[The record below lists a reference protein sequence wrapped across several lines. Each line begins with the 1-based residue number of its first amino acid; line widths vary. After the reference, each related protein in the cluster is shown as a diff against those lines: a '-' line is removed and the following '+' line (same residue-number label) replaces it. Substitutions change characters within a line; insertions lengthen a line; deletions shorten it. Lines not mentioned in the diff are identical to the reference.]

1 MLSDHS
7 THWPADIKEKEKFPR
22 IRGAAVWRPVVRRS
36 GYYSRFCEAF
46 VSGCWDVR
54 IYSMAEVSIRNL
66 KKVYDNNVMSVHN
79 FNLEIKDKEF
89 IVLVGPSGCG
99 KSTSLRMIAGLE
111 DITDGELYID
121 GKLVNDIASKDRDI
135 AMVFQNYALY
145 PHMTVYDN
153 LAFALKLKKTPK
165 ADIDKKVKEVAEIL
179 DITQYLD
186 RKPKALSGGQK
197 QRVAIGRAMVRD
209 PKVFLMDEPL
219 SNLDAKLRNQMRAEI
234 IKLRKRIDTT
244 FMYVT
249 HDQTEAMTLGD
260 RIVIMKD
267 GYVNQ
272 IGTPQDLFDRP
283 VNLFVAGFIGMPVMN
298 FFDGCRLELKD
309 GVYYANIKGAM
320 FELSEF
326 QQKALKANDQ
336 KPCDIIAGVR
346 PQHMIVGE
354 GELSGEVEVSEM
366 LGSEVDLHVNCGG
379 DDVVMVLQT
388 MNLEEDVSMGAKINF
403 TFPPRLIQLFEK
415 ESGNNLIWYD
425 AESVANDAAHCK
437 EYNF

>member
-1 MLSDHS
+1 MSEVI
-7 THWPADIKEKEKFPR
+7 IK
-22 IRGAAVWRPVVRRS
+22 
-36 GYYSRFCEAF
+36 
-46 VSGCWDVR
+46 D
-54 IYSMAEVSIRNL
+54 M
-66 KKVYDNNVMSVHN
+66 KKVYDNKVTAVHD

-99 KSTSLRMIAGLE
+99 KSTSLRMVAGLE
-111 DITDGELYID
+111 EISGGELYID
-121 GKLVNDIASKDRDI
+121 GKLMNDVAPKDRDI

-145 PHMTVYDN
+145 PHMSVYDN
-153 LAFALKLKKTPK
+153 MAFALKLKKTPK
-165 ADIDKKVKEVAEIL
+165 DEIDRKVREVAEIL

-186 RKPKALSGGQK
+186 RKPKALSGGQR

-234 IKLRKRIDTT
+234 IKLRQRINTT

-272 IGTPQDLFDRP
+272 IGTPVDLFDKP

-298 FFDGCRLELKD
+298 FFDNSKLELID
-309 GVYYANIKGAM
+309 GVYYANIKGVQ
-320 FELSEF
+320 FKLDEF
-326 QQKALKANDQ
+326 QQKALKQNGQ
-336 KPCDIIAGVR
+336 KPCDIVAGIR
-346 PQHMIVGE
+346 PQYITVGE
-354 GELSGEVEVSEM
+354 GELTATVDVCEM
-366 LGSEVDLHVNCGG
+366 LGSEVNLHVNCGG

-388 MNLEEDVSMGAKINF
+388 VGLDTDVSAGSKINF
-403 TFPPRLIQLFEK
+403 TSKPRLIQLFDK
-415 ESGNNLIWYD
+415 ETGNNLIWYD
-425 AESVANDAAHCK
+425 AESVAAHSPKCK
-437 EYNF
+437 DYNF